1 MHGLAASA
9 ILLEKE
15 HLREAVRIR
24 PARRSDLQTILQ
36 LVNDEAEKTSGLA
49 VRRVSCEEVESW
61 VDSDLSYVAEFN
73 NKIVG
78 HLGISLWEKLGYGEL
93 RSFVV
98 TEQYRNIGIGS
109 FLLSQVIDYAID
121 NLCIDVIIAF
131 RSRDI
136 TIGDGIFRSLGFTEV
151 LFSKLPCQVQ
161 REKEK
166 SINKR
171 VYAKRLETILWRS
184 KGKHNNGR

>member
-1 MHGLAASA
+1 MRGLSASA

-15 HLREAVRIR
+15 HLGEAVRIR
-24 PARRSDLQTILQ
+24 RARRSDLQTILQ

-73 NKIVG
+73 NKIIG

-98 TEQYRNIGIGS
+98 TEQYRNIGVGS

-151 LFSKLPCQVQ
+151 LFSKLPCSNTLLTLDE
-161 REKEK
+161 RL
-166 SINKR
+166 SINTQ
-171 VYAKRLETILWRS
+171 RLIGCIPI
-184 KGKHNNGR
+184 KY

>member
-1 MHGLAASA
+1 MHGLSASA

-24 PARRSDLQTILQ
+24 HARRSDLQTILQ

-49 VRRVSCEEVESW
+49 VRSVSCEEVESW

-98 TEQYRNIGIGS
+98 TEQYLNIGIGS
-109 FLLSQVIDYAID
+109 FLLS
-121 NLCIDVIIAF
+121 
-131 RSRDI
+131 
-136 TIGDGIFRSLGFTEV
+136 
-151 LFSKLPCQVQ
+151 
-161 REKEK
+161 
-166 SINKR
+166 
-171 VYAKRLETILWRS
+171 
-184 KGKHNNGR
+184 